1 MAATKHTWTFRRRF
15 RERAFGWKSQPAV
28 QRVKEAVAEI
38 RKVARADPLLAGEGA
53 VLFLEKVSPALEQ
66 VDSSSG
72 SIGNAV
78 NKAVDALVAM
88 IAKAPAD
95 DATRERWL
103 ERLWEAV
110 QDDRIPYIERL
121 GDRWGEV
128 CVTAELA
135 SRWADRLL
143 GITRR
148 AWSDDPAACGHFAG
162 TTACLSAL
170 LAAGRHDE
178 LLELLER
185 APSGSWHYRCYGA
198 RALAAIGKADEAV
211 RYAEAGRALNDS
223 PTAIARECEEILL
236 SDGQRDAAYARFA
249 LLANRAGTRSAWFR
263 AVAKKYPER
272 DVDAV
277 LDDLIA
283 YTPGEEG
290 KWFAAAKD
298 AKRFDKAIALARSTP
313 CDPLTLTRAA
323 RDFAEAN
330 PAFAIEAG
338 CIALYWLA
346 RGHGYELTS
355 ADVLEA
361 HRHTMAAATHAGR
374 TDEIRA
380 RFHELVLMDW
390 VAHSSMKRALERAL
404 T

>member
-15 RERAFGWKSQPAV
+15 RERAFGWKSQPAAT
-28 QRVKEAVAEI
+28 RVKEAVVEI
-38 RKVARADPLLAGEGA
+38 RKVARADPLLGGEGA

-72 SIGNAV
+72 AIGSAV
-78 NKAVDALVAM
+78 NKAVDALVAI
-88 IAKAPAD
+88 IAAAPAD
-95 DATRERWL
+95 EATRGRWL
-103 ERLWEAV
+103 ERLWEAL
-110 QDDRIPYIERL
+110 QDDMIPYIELL

-128 CVTAELA
+128 CVTEELA
-135 SRWADRLL
+135 SRWADELL

-148 AWSDDPAACGHFAG
+148 AWSDDPTERGHFAG

-178 LLELLER
+178 LLELLES

-198 RALAAIGKADEAV
+198 RALGALGKADAAV
-211 RYAEAGRALNDS
+211 RYAEAGRGINDS
-223 PTAIARECEEILL
+223 PTAIARACEEILL
-236 SDGQRDAAYARFA
+236 SDGQRDAAYARYA
-249 LLANRAGTRSAWFR
+249 LEANRAGTRSAWFR
-263 AVAKKYPER
+263 AVTKKYPER

-283 YTPGEEG
+283 FTPGEEG

-298 AKRFDKAIALARSTP
+298 AKRFEKAIELARSTP

-323 RDFAEAN
+323 RDFADSN

-338 CIALYWLA
+338 CTALYWLA
-346 RGHGYELTS
+346 RGHGYEVTS
-355 ADVLEA
+355 ADVREA
-361 HRHTMAAATHAGR
+361 HRHTMAAAANAER
-374 TDEIRA
+374 TDDVLTRL
-380 RFHELVLMDW
+380 RSLVAMEWASHSL
-390 VAHSSMKRALERAL
+390 VARALERTLA
-404 T
+404 